1 MFASASLE
9 YVFRCEIL
17 YYKVTKID
25 NEITADHYY
34 FADTSHTTLYQ
45 VRLRS
50 AVQVVVFDSLLH
62 NVSLIISI
70 CGAIAARIRGHN

>member
-25 NEITADHYY
+25 NEITADHY

-45 VRLRS
+45 VRLHS

-70 CGAIAARIRGHN
+70 CGAIAARIRGRN